1 MAAGAREGDAAAQ
14 DAGAVR
20 PNPSANANANPNPN
34 ANANPNPNPN
44 PNPYLMQ
51 VLSDPKEWRNRLVN
65 TKSHM
70 AKVSA
75 LTTET

>member
-1 MAAGAREGDAAAQ
+1 
-14 DAGAVR
+14 
-20 PNPSANANANPNPN
+20 
-34 ANANPNPNPN
+34 
-44 PNPYLMQ
+44 MQ

-75 LTTET
+75 LTPETH

>member
-1 MAAGAREGDAAAQ
+1 
-14 DAGAVR
+14 
-20 PNPSANANANPNPN
+20 
-34 ANANPNPNPN
+34 
-44 PNPYLMQ
+44 MQ

-75 LTTET
+75 LTPETQPEPEPEPEP